1 MQSISFF
8 PEALILVLYNFK
20 KRYVMDMFPC
30 TSRTVHTPSF
40 GVLFEAQM
48 ILLFNFF
55 IYFFGGGRLIFAPIR
70 KSLLLDNRSKRPG
83 GKNIKTGFFE
93 WKASVNQNITAR
105 HKNVE
110 TSKHSSSRISK
121 FQFCSSL
128 IPKVRKKLINDTLN
142 INSDYSVSNKHLS
155 LPILGKH
162 LW

>member
-1 MQSISFF
+1 MRRFENPCYLITGVN
-8 PEALILVLYNFK
+8 ALVEK
-20 KRYVMDMFPC
+20 
-30 TSRTVHTPSF
+30 T
-40 GVLFEAQM
+40 
-48 ILLFNFF
+48 
-55 IYFFGGGRLIFAPIR
+55 
-70 KSLLLDNRSKRPG
+70 SKRVFLSE
-83 GKNIKTGFFE
+83 KQV
-93 WKASVNQNITAR
+93 SNQNITAR

-142 INSDYSVSNKHLS
+142 INSDYSVTNKHLS